1 MTWRWRKRKK
11 ILPGVTVNATN
22 KSIGLTIGGKFA
34 RISVNSSGKVT
45 VGQSLPGTGLYRTE
59 VIHPK
64 TPNNLPPATP
74 PKQQTGIWENWLIY
88 MFTFLLVFVGLL
100 LLFGIVLLR

>member
-1 MTWRWRKRKK
+1 MAWRWRKRKK

-59 VIHPK
+59 VIDLK
-64 TPNNLPPATP
+64 TPNNLPPPTP
-74 PKQQTGIWENWLIY
+74 PQQQPSTWGTWLIY
-88 MFTFLLVFVGLL
+88 VLTFLLVFVGVLL
-100 LLFGIVLLR
+100 LISIVL